1 MLSRDASL
9 VQLVWRCGLGIL
21 VGLAGCISQE
31 TVSFP
36 PPIAATTDAPKPPP
50 NGSLQ
55 PQFISAEFVDSYQTF
70 VLPTLSIQE
79 ASKRWSS
86 TYKGRWVKWS
96 GQLLYFSRDG
106 LQFRQLA
113 QTQSFDVELLVP
125 EPNRSALRSQLT
137 LGRFYNYAGRLVR
150 VDSSFR
156 VIALDQGTVF
166 SANEVGVPGTLA
178 NAPLPTRKLGP
189 QPQLCA
195 PPAELFALPSSSP
208 GSTAAQV
215 P

>member
-1 MLSRDASL
+1 M
-9 VQLVWRCGLGIL
+9 
-21 VGLAGCISQE
+21 
-31 TVSFP
+31 
-36 PPIAATTDAPKPPP
+36 
-50 NGSLQ
+50 
-55 PQFISAEFVDSYQTF
+55 
-70 VLPTLSIQE
+70 LPTLSIQE

-195 PPAELFALPSSSP
+195 PPAELSALPSSGS